1 MKALGRRLAEGEKHD
16 FLSLPLLVRG
26 GTVLPVGACD
36 TRPDYDYARD
46 VELRAYG
53 LGEGESFSLKIP
65 TVQGTPDASYTV
77 TRKDGKPE
85 VSTDSAKPFR
95 AVPID

>member
-1 MKALGRRLAEGEKHD
+1 MSRTLERTKSRRL
-16 FLSLPLLVRG
+16 LRRMTSSLG
-26 GTVLPVGACD
+26 VLPVGACD

-53 LGEGESFSLKIP
+53 LGEGESFSLKTP

-77 TRKDGKPE
+77 TRKEGKPV
-85 VSTDSAKPFR
+85 VSADSAKPFR
-95 AVPID
+95 AVLID